1 MKLLSIET
9 SSKICGV
16 SLSEDDKLIDIIEQD
31 NGLTHSESLMP
42 LIKNILDK
50 NNIKLNQIDGYICD
64 IGPGSFTGIRI
75 GVATVKAF
83 IDSSSDC
90 KYTGVDSLETLAY
103 NYNCDGLICS
113 IIDAKNE
120 NCYFAL
126 YDLKNKNYNT
136 LIEPN
141 ASSIS
146 SMIKDLQKYKEKTI
160 TFIGDGAL
168 EYRNLIEQNINLSN
182 FVNQDL
188 NSINT
193 ANLAIAGYKK
203 LINNT
208 TNSLS
213 PMYLK
218 KPQAQRQL
226 EEKENLNNNESVN
239 NKVTTSNFKIRK
251 MTLDDL
257 ETIKDILISDFDDFW
272 DYNILK
278 NELVNEN
285 CYYCIAQNTQDEIVG
300 FAGVQFIL
308 DEANITNIVTK
319 KDFRKLGIGSL
330 LLNYLITI
338 SKEKKMA
345 SITLEVN
352 ENNIPAKNLYRK
364 YRFNDIG
371 FRKNYYNGTDNAII
385 MTLYF

>member
-9 SSKICGV
+9 SSKLCGV
-16 SLSEDDKLIDIIEQD
+16 CLSEDNTLIDMIEQN

-42 LIKNILDK
+42 LVKNLLDK
-50 NNIKLNQIDGYICD
+50 NNIQINQIDGYICD

-83 IDSSSDC
+83 IDCSPNC
-90 KYTGVDSLETLAY
+90 KSTGVNSLEALAY
-103 NYNCDGLICS
+103 NCNLEGLICS

-120 NCYFAL
+120 NCYYAL
-126 YDLKNKNYNT
+126 YDLKNNNYNT
-136 LIEPN
+136 LIEAN

-146 SMIKDLQKYKEKTI
+146 DMFKNLQRYNKKI

-168 EYRNLIEQNINLSN
+168 NYKNIIKQTFNLAN
-182 FVNQDL
+182 FVEEKL
-188 NSINT
+188 NYINT
-193 ANLAIAGYKK
+193 ANLASAGYKK
-203 LINNT
+203 IVNN
-208 TNSLS
+208 NASSIS

-226 EEKENLNNNESVN
+226 EEKEKLNTILDNHKNYN
-239 NKVTTSNFKIRK
+239 IKK
-251 MTLDDL
+251 MNLDDL
-257 ETIKDILISDFDDFW
+257 EQIKDILISDFDDFW

-278 NELVNEN
+278 NELTNEN
-285 CYYCIAQNTQDEIVG
+285 CYYCVVLNSEDEIVG

-308 DEANITNIVTK
+308 DEANITNIVTR

-330 LLNYLITI
+330 LLNFLIEI
-338 SKEKKMA
+338 SKEKKMS

-371 FRKNYYNGTDNAII
+371 LRKNYYNGTDNAII